1 MAGFTKKIVA
11 QNTQASVAMIIA
23 RASCQPKLL
32 GHLVSAA
39 QDKTVATRQ
48 YAIAHVSEFIRA
60 HGDRNKALIE
70 SHHGLDQLDK
80 LIRKSLSDANPGVK
94 AKSREA
100 YWLFQSIWPVQAQ
113 QISMALD
120 PTALKQLEKAKPAD
134 TSVTLA
140 SALSTP
146 APKKPSTSAIIAA
159 TRARAKA
166 NAAAPPTLR
175 HAAASGASAANR
187 LNTSPV
193 ASLGR
198 SSSRP
203 NPSGT
208 PQRRSL
214 SPALVSSN
222 ASSSKAASRSVSAS
236 STLRSPPSSYRTVS
250 TSPSPPSSPTTELA
264 ARRKT
269 ISPLI
274 STNPKHSMTRASL
287 PPAAERPI
295 SPPDFTKAYTRTDP
309 TRHSISSLHRLQ
321 ECEKLGFPRES
332 LDLNDAHIDNS
343 LLMAMENPL
352 PPDSDLS
359 DDEAAIEATMR
370 LPTVCQQAPAV
381 PAPSHPQSP
390 PRSQSSIPTLFPSDS
405 VSQTA
410 NTQVRTFSPH
420 SPTHDV
426 MEDALRANAEQAES
440 SAERLTEML
449 EPDHPQTSLV
459 PPSLL
464 RHSSSSGKSTPRPA
478 LRPPV
483 TPANPQKTKTLLAQ
497 LALFQNSP
505 AVKRTPNVMDRLY
518 ENKAVSGWW
527 LKRRSRKF
535 ANCKHQKANVTTAN
549 TTFDLLVL
557 NTGTPLKTTGN
568 SQQDELIS
576 HISALKNNTATVRT
590 LQKLILICNSN
601 PAVTSDQLFDGP
613 PTTREHLLPQ
623 SQSTSKDS
631 DIWDEGKYFDGLA
644 TALLAFLRSSTVCH
658 NVFHQEQRLIRLQD
672 EEILEYGLCVIWE
685 MVEHQTVFVDESEF
699 LSFLFFVRYTNT
711 YNVSFEC
718 FA

>member
-1 MAGFTKKIVA
+1 MGPSLDPFVDSLFSQLIRMAGFTKKIVA
-11 QNTQASVAMIIA
+11 QNTQASVAAIIA
-23 RASCQPKLL
+23 HTSCQPKLL

-60 HGDRNKALIE
+60 HGDRSKAVIE
-70 SHHGLDQLDK
+70 SYHGLDQLDK
-80 LIRKSLSDANPGVK
+80 LIRKGLSDANPGVK

-113 QISMALD
+113 QISVALD
-120 PTALKQLEKAKPAD
+120 PTALKQLEKAKPAN
-134 TSVTLA
+134 SNITLA
-140 SALSTP
+140 STLSTP

-159 TRARAKA
+159 TRAKARA

-175 HAAASGASAANR
+175 HAATSGASAANR

-198 SSSRP
+198 SSSSRP
-203 NPSGT
+203 NLSGT
-208 PQRRSL
+208 SQRRSL
-214 SPALVSSN
+214 SPALVSPN

-264 ARRKT
+264 ARRKA

-274 STNPKHSMTRASL
+274 STNPKHPL
-287 PPAAERPI
+287 PQVERPI
-295 SPPDFTKAYTRTDP
+295 PPPDFTKAHVRVDP
-309 TRHSISSLHRLQ
+309 ARHSISSLHRLQ
-321 ECEKLGFPRES
+321 ESERLGFPRDS
-332 LDLNDAHIDNS
+332 LDLNGAHIDNS

-359 DDEAAIEATMR
+359 DDDAVIEATMR
-370 LPTVCQQAPAV
+370 LPPVRQQVSPV
-381 PAPSHPQSP
+381 PTPPHPQSP
-390 PRSQSSIPTLFPSDS
+390 PRSQSSIHSLFPSDS
-405 VSQTA
+405 ASQTA
-410 NTQVRTFSPH
+410 NTQVRTFAPH

-464 RHSSSSGKSTPRPA
+464 RNSSSSGKSTPRPA
-478 LRPPV
+478 LYQPV
-483 TPANPQKTKTLLAQ
+483 TPANPQKTKALLAQ

-505 AVKRTPNVMDRLY
+505 AVKQTPNVMDRLY

-527 LKRRSRKF
+527 LKRKSRELF
-535 ANCKHQKANVTTAN
+535 NC
-549 TTFDLLVL
+549 
-557 NTGTPLKTTGN
+557 
-568 SQQDELIS
+568 SQRR
-576 HISALKNNTATVRT
+576 NN
-590 LQKLILICNSN
+590 
-601 PAVTSDQLFDGP
+601 
-613 PTTREHLLPQ
+613 
-623 SQSTSKDS
+623 
-631 DIWDEGKYFDGLA
+631 
-644 TALLAFLRSSTVCH
+644 
-658 NVFHQEQRLIRLQD
+658 
-672 EEILEYGLCVIWE
+672 
-685 MVEHQTVFVDESEF
+685 
-699 LSFLFFVRYTNT
+699 
-711 YNVSFEC
+711 
-718 FA
+718 